1 MGENIV
7 AINTDPK
14 NCKLNIAI
22 KRDGEI
28 FGSLDINTREAARL
42 AVMILSAANKCFHD
56 SGRPTPPAHATSTKI
71 ESIAPSGHTVVLD
84 QTSSVMPVF
93 CFGDTVL
100 GIELSNQAARIL
112 GQQLLTLSADQDT
125 RQ

>member
-7 AINTDPK
+7 AINTDPN

-42 AVMILSAANKCFHD
+42 AVMILSAANKCFRD
-56 SGRPTPPAHATSTKI
+56 SCRPNPPVHPPSTK
-71 ESIAPSGHTVVLD
+71 SLSGEIMRD
-84 QTSSVMPVF
+84 CIVF
-93 CFGDTVL
+93 
-100 GIELSNQAARIL
+100 
-112 GQQLLTLSADQDT
+112 SA
-125 RQ
+125 